1 MAIASI
7 TYGAPAPAS
16 DPASEQEEAASSRI
30 LISPGAPRRVSQRPT
45 PRPRI
50 RPPAPPSS
58 GSLVLYAPQ
67 AEATEAEATEE
78 EDSAQAP
85 VRLLD
90 GSADITDLR
99 AAAEN
104 MRAVDLA
111 VAPGRVVDLQASD
124 ADLAAINERH
134 PGLNLGASDIQMF
147 RDFAVSTGPMR
158 GHRLRFTRSALERF
172 QALAAEG
179 RPYNLHHD
187 PQRYVG
193 TTLRAQIV
201 ERQVRGVDAAWLA
214 VDWYAITRDAS
225 EQRRQDLMDVRTGL
239 QYTSIRFMGGDWELQ
254 ELEGPDGP
262 EFFMLIDDNPRDDAQ
277 LAFDR
282 LDMSHISRVELGA
295 VKGAGADPETS

>member
-7 TYGAPAPAS
+7 TYGAPPLAS
-16 DPASEQEEAASSRI
+16 DAASEQEEAASSRI
-30 LISPGAPRRVSQRPT
+30 LISSGAPRRARRQTRRPE
-45 PRPRI
+45 PQSGGKC
-50 RPPAPPSS
+50 APTS
-58 GSLVLYAPQ
+58 GSMLLHTPAS
-67 AEATEAEATEE
+67 EATDD
-78 EDSAQAP
+78 EDSADDSTAAP

-90 GSADITDLR
+90 GSTDITDLR
-99 AAAEN
+99 AAAES

-111 VAPGRVVDLQASD
+111 VAPGRVVDLQATD
-124 ADLAAINERH
+124 VDLAAINERH
-134 PGLNLGASDIQMF
+134 PGLDLGADDIEMF